1 MNLHIALL
9 EPEIPPNTGNIA
21 RTCAALGAV
30 LHLIE
35 PLGFSL
41 EDRYLRRAGLDYWPF
56 VRVQVHPDLDAFL
69 EACPRGSLY
78 LASRR
83 GKRFYTDFQ
92 YPDPCYF
99 LLGKESTGLP
109 QEVLNRFPDRVLR
122 IPAREG
128 IRSLNLSSAAAILAY
143 EYARQRGFPGLG

>member
-9 EPEIPPNTGNIA
+9 EPEIPQNTGNIA

-41 EDRYLRRAGLDYWPF
+41 SDRYLKRAGLDYWPF
-56 VRVQVHPDLDAFL
+56 VQIQIHSNLDEFL
-69 EACPRGSLY
+69 RDCSAEHLY

-83 GKRFYTDFQ
+83 GKRLYTEYR

-109 QEVLNRFPDRVLR
+109 QELLDRFSDRVVR
-122 IPAREG
+122 IPTKEG
-128 IRSLNLSSAAAILAY
+128 VRSLNLSSAAAVLAY
-143 EYARQRGFPGLG
+143 EYARQKGFQGF